1 MFKFLKYLPLVS
13 LTKDVSKAY
22 KEDTGKERPAYL
34 SRRFIGASI
43 ALAGGFAA
51 IQFGIKFDETIL
63 TQITDSLDKLIAAGI
78 ALYGAI
84 VVIVG
89 IIKRKKA

>member
-1 MFKFLKYLPLVS
+1 MFKFLKYLPLVG

-34 SRRFIGASI
+34 SRRFVGALI

-51 IQFGIKFDETIL
+51 IQFGVKLDETIL

-89 IIKRKKA
+89 IFKRKKA